1 MKEMRKIPLTIEALS
16 PLVLTAGSQGA
27 ILTESGDAIS
37 GAIVRGMIAAR
48 FIEAQNLGRAAH
60 ESEAFRRLFAG
71 ALKFSAA
78 YPSKGGESAMRLPLS
93 LQKDKLS
100 SALADLAA
108 SDGTALKGYKPL
120 KGCGIV
126 RGAAIERVETAK
138 NISLHMS
145 RDEDGERLAGKS
157 TEGGIY
163 SYESLLPGQAFCG
176 EIVGEAA
183 DIQELLTSIDCEDG
197 AFLSQIGKSRSTQYG
212 LCRIALNASAPLEPL
227 AQSLLSS
234 TLRLRLATP
243 LLSGAAFSRNAREVL
258 DEEFL
263 APLKESAESDDFSL
277 GRIFAAS
284 ASASNFVGVWNMRR
298 PTQFGLDAGSIFE
311 LKKASPWTSRD
322 AAALAALLAEGAGS
336 RTEEGFG
343 RFALWTVDAPTLFE
357 ATQERPERRP
367 VKSERAR
374 AIVRAVLRRRIAQSV
389 RLAAYKDA
397 STLTGKLAGMTHA
410 FARLE
415 AMLGPREN
423 LEGAPARFRAKFAAE
438 VGAKR
443 TPLARHLEGVKLG
456 AAELRDILRGERPE
470 LSPYASLDLS
480 AEVPQELAEDAG
492 FSRPVLKDDGEIFY
506 DYWLWFFRHA
516 RKRAVQQRKEAA
528 D

>member
-1 MKEMRKIPLTIEALS
+1 MRKIPLTIEALS

-48 FIEAQNLGRAAH
+48 FIEAQNLGRDAH

-100 SALADLAA
+100 SALADLSA

-197 AFLSQIGKSRSTQYG
+197 AFLSRIGKSRSTQYG
-212 LCRIALNASAPLEPL
+212 LCRIALDAPAPLEPL
-227 AQSLLSS
+227 DQSLLSS

-243 LLSGAAFSRNAREVL
+243 LLSDAAFSRNAREVL

-322 AAALAALLAEGAGS
+322 AAALAAILAEGAGS

-343 RFALWTVDAPTLFE
+343 RLALWTVDAPTLFE

-397 STLTGKLAGMTHA
+397 AALTGKLAGMTHA

-456 AAELRDILRGERPE
+456 AAELRDILRGARPE

-492 FSRPVLKDDGEIFY
+492 FSRPALKDDGEIFY

-516 RKRAVQQRKEAA
+516 RKRAVQQRKEVA

>member
-1 MKEMRKIPLTIEALS
+1 MKEMQKIPLTIEALS

-48 FIEAQNLGRAAH
+48 FIEAQNLGRDAH

-78 YPSKGGESAMRLPLS
+78 YPSKEGESAMRLPLS

-100 SALADLAA
+100 SALADLSA

-183 DIQELLTSIDCEDG
+183 DIQELLASIDCEDG
-197 AFLSQIGKSRSTQYG
+197 TFFSRIGKSRSTQYG
-212 LCRIALNASAPLEPL
+212 LCRIALDAPAPLEPL

-243 LLSGAAFSRNAREVL
+243 LLSDVAFSRNAREAL

-311 LKKASPWTSRD
+311 LRKASPWTSRD
-322 AAALAALLAEGAGS
+322 AAALAALLAEGAGC

-343 RFALWTVDAPTLFE
+343 RLALWTVDAPTLFE

-397 STLTGKLAGMTHA
+397 SALTGKLAGMTHA

-415 AMLGPREN
+415 AMLGPRED

-492 FSRPVLKDDGEIFY
+492 FSRPALKDDGEIFY

>member
-60 ESEAFRRLFAG
+60 ESEAFRRLFTG

-100 SALADLAA
+100 SALADLSA

-197 AFLSQIGKSRSTQYG
+197 AFLSRIGKSRSTQYG
-212 LCRIALNASAPLEPL
+212 LCRIALDAPAPLEPL
-227 AQSLLSS
+227 DQSLLSS
-234 TLRLRLATP
+234 TLRRRSSRTP
-243 LLSGAAFSRNAREVL
+243 HFRGTHARCLMRNSSHCSKKAPNLTTSPSGAFSRLPPRRRT
-258 DEEFL
+258 
-263 APLKESAESDDFSL
+263 S
-277 GRIFAAS
+277 S
-284 ASASNFVGVWNMRR
+284 ASGTCAVPRSSGW
-298 PTQFGLDAGSIFE
+298 TQ
-311 LKKASPWTSRD
+311 
-322 AAALAALLAEGAGS
+322 
-336 RTEEGFG
+336 
-343 RFALWTVDAPTLFE
+343 AP
-357 ATQERPERRP
+357 
-367 VKSERAR
+367 S
-374 AIVRAVLRRRIAQSV
+374 S
-389 RLAAYKDA
+389 
-397 STLTGKLAGMTHA
+397 S
-410 FARLE
+410 
-415 AMLGPREN
+415 
-423 LEGAPARFRAKFAAE
+423 
-438 VGAKR
+438 
-443 TPLARHLEGVKLG
+443 
-456 AAELRDILRGERPE
+456 
-470 LSPYASLDLS
+470 
-480 AEVPQELAEDAG
+480 
-492 FSRPVLKDDGEIFY
+492 
-506 DYWLWFFRHA
+506 
-516 RKRAVQQRKEAA
+516 
-528 D
+528 

>member
-1 MKEMRKIPLTIEALS
+1 M
-16 PLVLTAGSQGA
+16 
-27 ILTESGDAIS
+27 
-37 GAIVRGMIAAR
+37 
-48 FIEAQNLGRAAH
+48 
-60 ESEAFRRLFAG
+60 
-71 ALKFSAA
+71 
-78 YPSKGGESAMRLPLS
+78 
-93 LQKDKLS
+93 
-100 SALADLAA
+100 
-108 SDGTALKGYKPL
+108 
-120 KGCGIV
+120 
-126 RGAAIERVETAK
+126 
-138 NISLHMS
+138 
-145 RDEDGERLAGKS
+145 
-157 TEGGIY
+157 
-163 SYESLLPGQAFCG
+163 
-176 EIVGEAA
+176 
-183 DIQELLTSIDCEDG
+183 
-197 AFLSQIGKSRSTQYG
+197 
-212 LCRIALNASAPLEPL
+212 
-227 AQSLLSS
+227 
-234 TLRLRLATP
+234 P
-243 LLSGAAFSRNAREVL
+243 LLSDAALSRNARETL
-258 DEEFL
+258 EAEFL

-343 RFALWTVDAPTLFE
+343 RLALWTVDAPTLFE

-397 STLTGKLAGMTHA
+397 
-410 FARLE
+410 
-415 AMLGPREN
+415 
-423 LEGAPARFRAKFAAE
+423 AAL
-438 VGAKR
+438 KR

>member
-48 FIEAQNLGRAAH
+48 FIEAQNLGRDAH
-60 ESEAFRRLFAG
+60 ESEAFRRLFTG

-100 SALADLAA
+100 SALADLSA

-197 AFLSQIGKSRSTQYG
+197 AFLSRIGKSRSTQYG
-212 LCRIALNASAPLEPL
+212 LCRIALDAPAPLEPL
-227 AQSLLSS
+227 DQSLLSS

-243 LLSGAAFSRNAREVL
+243 LLSDAAFSRNAREVL

-343 RFALWTVDAPTLFE
+343 RLALWTVDAPTLFE

-397 STLTGKLAGMTHA
+397 AALTGKLAGMTHA

-492 FSRPVLKDDGEIFY
+492 FSRPALKDDGEIFY

-516 RKRAVQQRKEAA
+516 RKRAVQQRKEVA

>member
-1 MKEMRKIPLTIEALS
+1 MKEMQKIPLTIEALS

-48 FIEAQNLGRAAH
+48 FIEAQNLGRDAH

-138 NISLHMS
+138 NISLHMR

-183 DIQELLTSIDCEDG
+183 DIQELLASIDCEDG

-212 LCRIALNASAPLEPL
+212 LCRIALDAPAPLEPL
-227 AQSLLSS
+227 TESLLSS

-243 LLSGAAFSRNAREVL
+243 LLSDAAFSRNAREVL
-258 DEEFL
+258 AEEIL

-311 LKKASPWTSRD
+311 LRKASPWTSRD

-343 RFALWTVDAPTLFE
+343 RLALWTVDAPTLFE

-397 STLTGKLAGMTHA
+397 SALTGRLAGMTHA

-415 AMLGPREN
+415 AMLGPRED

-492 FSRPVLKDDGEIFY
+492 FSRPALKDDGEIFY

>member
-1 MKEMRKIPLTIEALS
+1 MRKIPLTIEALS
-16 PLVLTAGSQGA
+16 PIVLTAGSQGA

-37 GAIVRGMIAAR
+37 GSIVRGMIAAR
-48 FIEAQNLGRAAH
+48 FIEVQNLDRAAH

-100 SALADLAA
+100 SALADLSA

-212 LCRIALNASAPLEPL
+212 LCRIALNAPAPLEPL

-243 LLSGAAFSRNAREVL
+243 LLSDAAFSRNAREVL

-284 ASASNFVGVWNMRR
+284 ASASNFVGVWNMHR
-298 PTQFGLDAGSIFE
+298 PAQFALAAGSLFE
-311 LKKASPWTSRD
+311 LKKETPWSETD
-322 AAALAALLAEGAGS
+322 KAALAASAPDFVVEDVAALQCLLLA
-336 RTEEGFG
+336 
-343 RFALWTVDAPTLFE
+343 
-357 ATQERPERRP
+357 
-367 VKSERAR
+367 
-374 AIVRAVLRRRIAQSV
+374 
-389 RLAAYKDA
+389 
-397 STLTGKLAGMTHA
+397 
-410 FARLE
+410 
-415 AMLGPREN
+415 
-423 LEGAPARFRAKFAAE
+423 
-438 VGAKR
+438 
-443 TPLARHLEGVKLG
+443 
-456 AAELRDILRGERPE
+456 
-470 LSPYASLDLS
+470 
-480 AEVPQELAEDAG
+480 
-492 FSRPVLKDDGEIFY
+492 
-506 DYWLWFFRHA
+506 
-516 RKRAVQQRKEAA
+516 
-528 D
+528 

>member
-60 ESEAFRRLFAG
+60 ESEAFRRLFTG

-100 SALADLAA
+100 SALADLSA
-108 SDGTALKGYKPL
+108 SDGTARKGYKPL

-176 EIVGEAA
+176 EIVGEEA

-197 AFLSQIGKSRSTQYG
+197 AFLSRIGKSRSTQYG
-212 LCRIALNASAPLEPL
+212 LCRIALNAPAPLEPL
-227 AQSLLSS
+227 DQSLLSS

-243 LLSGAAFSRNAREVL
+243 LLSDAAFSRNAREVL

-263 APLKESAESDDFSL
+263 ALLKESAESDDFSL

-343 RFALWTVDAPTLFE
+343 RLALWTVDAPTLFE

-397 STLTGKLAGMTHA
+397 AALTGKLAGMTHA

-492 FSRPVLKDDGEIFY
+492 FSRPALKDDGEIFY

-516 RKRAVQQRKEAA
+516 RKRAVQQRKEVA

>member
-1 MKEMRKIPLTIEALS
+1 MRKIPLTIEALS

-37 GAIVRGMIAAR
+37 GSIVRGMIAAR
-48 FIEAQNLGRAAH
+48 FIEVQNLGRAAH

-100 SALADLAA
+100 SALADLSA

-126 RGAAIERVETAK
+126 RGAAICARTARTPCPIAPFEHSAPAPRGAAPLGCCTVQERTRDARSG
-138 NISLHMS
+138 IS
-145 RDEDGERLAGKS
+145 RAAQRERR
-157 TEGGIY
+157 IRR
-163 SYESLLPGQAFCG
+163 LLP
-176 EIVGEAA
+176 
-183 DIQELLTSIDCEDG
+183 
-197 AFLSQIGKSRSTQYG
+197 R
-212 LCRIALNASAPLEPL
+212 
-227 AQSLLSS
+227 
-234 TLRLRLATP
+234 
-243 LLSGAAFSRNAREVL
+243 
-258 DEEFL
+258 
-263 APLKESAESDDFSL
+263 
-277 GRIFAAS
+277 RIFAAS

-343 RFALWTVDAPTLFE
+343 RLALWTVDAPTLFE

-397 STLTGKLAGMTHA
+397 AALTGKLAGMTHA

-492 FSRPVLKDDGEIFY
+492 FSRPALKDDGEIFY

>member
-1 MKEMRKIPLTIEALS
+1 MRKIPLTIEALS

-48 FIEAQNLGRAAH
+48 FIEAQNLGRDAH

-212 LCRIALNASAPLEPL
+212 LCRIALDAPAPLEPL

-243 LLSGAAFSRNAREVL
+243 LLSDAAFSRNAREVL

-343 RFALWTVDAPTLFE
+343 RLALWTVDAPTLFE

-397 STLTGKLAGMTHA
+397 AALTGKLAGMTHA

-492 FSRPVLKDDGEIFY
+492 FSRPALKDDGEIFY

>member
-1 MKEMRKIPLTIEALS
+1 MKEMRKIPLMIEALS

-48 FIEAQNLGRAAH
+48 FIEAQNLGRGAH
-60 ESEAFRRLFAG
+60 ESEAFRRLFTG

-197 AFLSQIGKSRSTQYG
+197 AFLSRIGKSRSTQYG
-212 LCRIALNASAPLEPL
+212 LCRIALDAPAPLEPL
-227 AQSLLSS
+227 DQSLLSS

-243 LLSGAAFSRNAREVL
+243 LLSDAAFSRNAREVL

-343 RFALWTVDAPTLFE
+343 RLALWTVDVPTLFE

-397 STLTGKLAGMTHA
+397 AALTGKLAGMTHA

-516 RKRAVQQRKEAA
+516 RKRAVQQRKEVA

>member
-48 FIEAQNLGRAAH
+48 FIEAQNLDRAAH
-60 ESEAFRRLFAG
+60 ESEAFRRLFTG

-100 SALADLAA
+100 SALADLSA

-212 LCRIALNASAPLEPL
+212 LCRIALDAPAPLEPL

-243 LLSGAAFSRNAREVL
+243 LLSDAAFSRNAREVL

-311 LKKASPWTSRD
+311 LRKDSPWTARD
-322 AAALAALLAEGAGS
+322 AAALAAILAEGAGS

-343 RFALWTVDAPTLFE
+343 RLALWTVDAPTLFE
-357 ATQERPERRP
+357 ATQKRPERRP

-397 STLTGKLAGMTHA
+397 SALTGKLAGMTHA

-415 AMLGPREN
+415 AMLGPRED

-492 FSRPVLKDDGEIFY
+492 FSRPALKDDGEIFY

>member
-1 MKEMRKIPLTIEALS
+1 MRKIPLTIEALS

-60 ESEAFRRLFAG
+60 ESEAFRRLFTG

-100 SALADLAA
+100 SALADLSA

-197 AFLSQIGKSRSTQYG
+197 AFLSRIGKSRSTQYG
-212 LCRIALNASAPLEPL
+212 LCRIALDAPAPLEPL
-227 AQSLLSS
+227 DQSLLSS
-234 TLRLRLATP
+234 ILRLRLVTP
-243 LLSGAAFSRNAREVL
+243 LLSDAAFSRNAREVL

-311 LKKASPWTSRD
+311 LKKASSWTSRD

-343 RFALWTVDAPTLFE
+343 RLALWTVDAPTLFE

-397 STLTGKLAGMTHA
+397 AALTGKLAGMTHA

-492 FSRPVLKDDGEIFY
+492 FSRPALKDDGEIFY

-516 RKRAVQQRKEAA
+516 RKRAVQQRKEVA

>member
-1 MKEMRKIPLTIEALS
+1 MRKIPLTIEALS

-48 FIEAQNLGRAAH
+48 FIEAQNLGRDAH

-100 SALADLAA
+100 SALADLSA

-212 LCRIALNASAPLEPL
+212 LCRIALDAPAPLEPL

-243 LLSGAAFSRNAREVL
+243 LLSDAAFSRNAREVL
-258 DEEFL
+258 DEEIL

-284 ASASNFVGVWNMRR
+284 ASASNFIGVWNMRR

-343 RFALWTVDAPTLFE
+343 RLALWTVDAPTLFE

-397 STLTGKLAGMTHA
+397 AALTGKLAGMTHA

-415 AMLGPREN
+415 AMLGPRED

-492 FSRPVLKDDGEIFY
+492 FSRPALKDDGEIFY

>member
-37 GAIVRGMIAAR
+37 GSIVRGMIAAR

-100 SALADLAA
+100 SALADFAA

-126 RGAAIERVETAK
+126 RGAAICARTARTPCPIAPFEHSAPAPRGAAPLGCCTVQERTRDARSG
-138 NISLHMS
+138 IS
-145 RDEDGERLAGKS
+145 RAAQRERR
-157 TEGGIY
+157 IRR
-163 SYESLLPGQAFCG
+163 LLP
-176 EIVGEAA
+176 
-183 DIQELLTSIDCEDG
+183 
-197 AFLSQIGKSRSTQYG
+197 R
-212 LCRIALNASAPLEPL
+212 
-227 AQSLLSS
+227 
-234 TLRLRLATP
+234 
-243 LLSGAAFSRNAREVL
+243 
-258 DEEFL
+258 
-263 APLKESAESDDFSL
+263 
-277 GRIFAAS
+277 RIFAAS

-343 RFALWTVDAPTLFE
+343 RLALWTVDAPTLFE

-397 STLTGKLAGMTHA
+397 AALTGKLAGMTHA

-516 RKRAVQQRKEAA
+516 RKRAVQQRKEVA

>member
-1 MKEMRKIPLTIEALS
+1 MKEMRKIPLTIEAFS

-37 GAIVRGMIAAR
+37 GSIVRGMIAAR

-71 ALKFSAA
+71 ALKFAAA
-78 YPSKGGESAMRLPLS
+78 YPSKDGECAMRLPFS

-100 SALADLAA
+100 SDLIDLSA
-108 SDGTALKGYKPL
+108 SKAEAPKGYKPL
-120 KGCGIV
+120 KGCGVV
-126 RGAAIERVETAK
+126 RGAAIERVEAEK

-163 SYESLLPGQAFCG
+163 SYESLLPGQSFCG
-176 EIVGEAA
+176 EIIGEAA
-183 DIQELLTSIDCEDG
+183 NLEELLTSIACEDG
-197 AFLSQIGKSRSTQYG
+197 AFLSRIGKSRSTQYG
-212 LCRIALNASAPLEPL
+212 LCRVTLGAPAVLEPP
-227 AQSLLSS
+227 AQSLLSG
-234 TLRLRLATP
+234 TLRLRLAAP
-243 LLSGAAFSRNAREVL
+243 LLSDAALSRNARETL

-277 GRIFAAS
+277 GRIFAAA
-284 ASASNFVGVWNMRR
+284 ASTSNFVGVWNMRR

-322 AAALAALLAEGAGS
+322 VAALAALLAEGAGS

-343 RFALWTVDAPTLFE
+343 RLALWTVDAPTLFE
-357 ATQERPERRP
+357 ATQERPARRT

-397 STLTGKLAGMTHA
+397 AALTGKLAGMTHA

-415 AMLGPREN
+415 AMLGPRED
-423 LEGAPARFRAKFAAE
+423 LEGAPARFHAKFAAE

-456 AAELRDILRGERPE
+456 AAELRDILRGDRPA

-492 FSRPVLKDDGEIFY
+492 FSLPALQDDGEIFY

>member
-60 ESEAFRRLFAG
+60 ESEAFHRLFAG

-100 SALADLAA
+100 SALADLSA

-145 RDEDGERLAGKS
+145 RDKDGERLAGKS

-183 DIQELLTSIDCEDG
+183 DIQELLASIDCEDG
-197 AFLSQIGKSRSTQYG
+197 TFFSRIGKSRSTQYG
-212 LCRIALNASAPLEPL
+212 LCRIALDAPAPLEPL
-227 AQSLLSS
+227 TESLLSS

-243 LLSGAAFSRNAREVL
+243 LLSDVAFSRNAREVL

-277 GRIFAAS
+277 GRIFAAA

-343 RFALWTVDAPTLFE
+343 RLALWTVDAPTLFE
-357 ATQERPERRP
+357 ATQERPARRP

-397 STLTGKLAGMTHA
+397 SALTGRLAGMTHA

-415 AMLGPREN
+415 AMLGPRED

-492 FSRPVLKDDGEIFY
+492 FSRPALKDDGEIFY

>member
-1 MKEMRKIPLTIEALS
+1 MRKIPLTIEALS

-100 SALADLAA
+100 SALADLSA

-212 LCRIALNASAPLEPL
+212 LCRIALDAPAPLEPL
-227 AQSLLSS
+227 DQSLLSS

-243 LLSGAAFSRNAREVL
+243 LLSDAAFSRNAREVL

-263 APLKESAESDDFSL
+263 ALLKESAESDDFSL

-343 RFALWTVDAPTLFE
+343 RLALWTVDAPTLFE

-397 STLTGKLAGMTHA
+397 AALTGKLAGMTHA

-415 AMLGPREN
+415 AMLGPRED

-492 FSRPVLKDDGEIFY
+492 FSRPALKDDGEIFY

>member
-1 MKEMRKIPLTIEALS
+1 MRKIPLTIEALS

-37 GAIVRGMIAAR
+37 GSIVRGMIAAR

-100 SALADLAA
+100 SALADLSA

-126 RGAAIERVETAK
+126 RGAAIERVETKK
-138 NISLHMS
+138 NISLHMR
-145 RDEDGERLAGKS
+145 RDKDGERLAGKS

-183 DIQELLTSIDCEDG
+183 DIQELLTNIDCEDG

-212 LCRIALNASAPLEPL
+212 LCRIALDAPAPLEPL

-243 LLSGAAFSRNAREVL
+243 LLSDAAFSRNACEVL
-258 DEEFL
+258 DEEIL

-277 GRIFAAS
+277 GRIFATS

-311 LKKASPWTSRD
+311 LKRLRRGQAATRRLSPHSSPR
-322 AAALAALLAEGAGS
+322 AQALARRRASAGS
-336 RTEEGFG
+336 PCG
-343 RFALWTVDAPTLFE
+343 RSTRRRSLKQCRKDPSAAPSG
-357 ATQERPERRP
+357 AN
-367 VKSERAR
+367 AR
-374 AIVRAVLRRRIAQSV
+374 APSSAPSCAGASLKACASRR
-389 RLAAYKDA
+389 
-397 STLTGKLAGMTHA
+397 T
-410 FARLE
+410 
-415 AMLGPREN
+415 
-423 LEGAPARFRAKFAAE
+423 
-438 VGAKR
+438 R
-443 TPLARHLEGVKLG
+443 TPLPSREG
-456 AAELRDILRGERPE
+456 
-470 LSPYASLDLS
+470 
-480 AEVPQELAEDAG
+480 
-492 FSRPVLKDDGEIFY
+492 SR
-506 DYWLWFFRHA
+506 A
-516 RKRAVQQRKEAA
+516 
-528 D
+528 

>member
-1 MKEMRKIPLTIEALS
+1 MRKISLTIEALS

-48 FIEAQNLGRAAH
+48 FIEAQNLGRDAH
-60 ESEAFRRLFAG
+60 ESEAFRRLFTG
-71 ALKFSAA
+71 ALKFSVA

-100 SALADLAA
+100 SALADLSA

-197 AFLSQIGKSRSTQYG
+197 TFFSRIGKSRSTQYG
-212 LCRIALNASAPLEPL
+212 LCRIALDAPAPLEPL
-227 AQSLLSS
+227 DQSLLSS

-243 LLSGAAFSRNAREVL
+243 LLSDAAFSRNAREVL

-311 LKKASPWTSRD
+311 LKKASPWTSLD

-343 RFALWTVDAPTLFE
+343 RLALWTVDAPTLFE

-397 STLTGKLAGMTHA
+397 AALTGKLAGMTHA

-423 LEGAPARFRAKFAAE
+423 LEGAPARFRAKFSAE

-456 AAELRDILRGERPE
+456 AVELRDILRGERPE

-492 FSRPVLKDDGEIFY
+492 FSRPALKDDGEIFY

>member
-1 MKEMRKIPLTIEALS
+1 MRKIPLTIEALS

-37 GAIVRGMIAAR
+37 GSIVRGMIAAR
-48 FIEAQNLGRAAH
+48 FIEVQNLGRGAH
-60 ESEAFRRLFAG
+60 ESEGFRRLFTG
-71 ALKFSAA
+71 ALKFAAA
-78 YPSKGGESAMRLPLS
+78 YPSKDGESAMRLPFS

-100 SALADLAA
+100 SALADLSA

-145 RDEDGERLAGKS
+145 RNEDGERLAGKS

-163 SYESLLPGQAFCG
+163 SYESLLPGQTFRG
-176 EIVGEAA
+176 EIIGEAA
-183 DIQELLTSIDCEDG
+183 DIQELLESIDCEDG
-197 AFLSQIGKSRSTQYG
+197 TFLSQIGKSRSTQYG
-212 LCRIALNASAPLEPL
+212 LCRIALDAPAPFEPL
-227 AQSLLSS
+227 TESLLSS

-243 LLSGAAFSRNAREVL
+243 LLSDAAFSRNAREVL

-277 GRIFAAS
+277 GRIFATS

-343 RFALWTVDAPTLFE
+343 RLALWTVDAPTLFE

-397 STLTGKLAGMTHA
+397 SALTGRLAGMTHA

-415 AMLGPREN
+415 AMLGPRED
-423 LEGAPARFRAKFAAE
+423 LEGVPARFRAKFAAE

-480 AEVPQELAEDAG
+480 VEVPQELAEDAG
-492 FSRPVLKDDGEIFY
+492 FSRPALKDDGEIFY

>member
-48 FIEAQNLGRAAH
+48 FIEAQNLGRDAH

-100 SALADLAA
+100 SALADLSA

-197 AFLSQIGKSRSTQYG
+197 AFLSRIGKSRSTQYG
-212 LCRIALNASAPLEPL
+212 LCRIALDAPAPLEPL
-227 AQSLLSS
+227 DQSLLSS

-243 LLSGAAFSRNAREVL
+243 LLSDAAFSRNAREVL

-311 LKKASPWTSRD
+311 LRKDSPWTARD
-322 AAALAALLAEGAGS
+322 AAALAAILAEGAGS

-343 RFALWTVDAPTLFE
+343 RLALWTVDAPTLFE

-397 STLTGKLAGMTHA
+397 SALTGKLAGMTHA

-415 AMLGPREN
+415 AMLGPRED

-492 FSRPVLKDDGEIFY
+492 FSRPALKDDGEIFY

>member
-37 GAIVRGMIAAR
+37 GAIVRGMIAVR

-60 ESEAFRRLFAG
+60 ESEAFRRLFTG

-100 SALADLAA
+100 SALADLSA

-197 AFLSQIGKSRSTQYG
+197 AFLSRIGKSRSTQYG
-212 LCRIALNASAPLEPL
+212 LCRIALDAPAPLEPL
-227 AQSLLSS
+227 DQSLLSS
-234 TLRLRLATP
+234 ALRLRLATP
-243 LLSGAAFSRNAREVL
+243 LLSDAAFSRNAREVL

-311 LKKASPWTSRD
+311 LRKASPWTSRD
-322 AAALAALLAEGAGS
+322 AAALAAILAEGAGS

-343 RFALWTVDAPTLFE
+343 RLALWTVDAPTLFE

-397 STLTGKLAGMTHA
+397 SALTGKLAGMTHA

-492 FSRPVLKDDGEIFY
+492 FSRPALKDDGEIFY

>member
-60 ESEAFRRLFAG
+60 ESEAFRRLFTG

-100 SALADLAA
+100 SALADLSA

-212 LCRIALNASAPLEPL
+212 LCRIALDAPAPLEPL
-227 AQSLLSS
+227 DQSLLSS
-234 TLRLRLATP
+234 TLRLRLATT
-243 LLSGAAFSRNAREVL
+243 LLSDVAFSRNAREVL

-357 ATQERPERRP
+357 TTQERPERRP

-397 STLTGKLAGMTHA
+397 AALTGKLAGMTHA

-492 FSRPVLKDDGEIFY
+492 FSRPALKDDGEIFY

-516 RKRAVQQRKEAA
+516 RKRAVQQRKEVA

>member
-1 MKEMRKIPLTIEALS
+1 MRKIPLTIEALS

-48 FIEAQNLGRAAH
+48 FIEAQNLGRDAH

-100 SALADLAA
+100 SALADLSA

-197 AFLSQIGKSRSTQYG
+197 AFLSRIGKSRSTQYG
-212 LCRIALNASAPLEPL
+212 LCRIALDAPAPLEPL

-243 LLSGAAFSRNAREVL
+243 LLSDAAFSRNAREVL

-343 RFALWTVDAPTLFE
+343 RLALWTVDAPTLFE

-397 STLTGKLAGMTHA
+397 SDLTGKLAGMTHA

-415 AMLGPREN
+415 AMLGPRED

-443 TPLARHLEGVKLG
+443 TPLAHHLEGVKLG

-480 AEVPQELAEDAG
+480 SEVPQELAEDAG
-492 FSRPVLKDDGEIFY
+492 FSRPALKDDGEIFY

-516 RKRAVQQRKEAA
+516 RKRAVHQRKEAA

>member
-37 GAIVRGMIAAR
+37 GSIVRGMIAAR
-48 FIEAQNLGRAAH
+48 FIEVQNLGRAAH

-100 SALADLAA
+100 SALADFAA

-126 RGAAIERVETAK
+126 RGAAICARTARTPCPIAPFEHSAPAPRGAAPLGCCTVQERTRDARSG
-138 NISLHMS
+138 IS
-145 RDEDGERLAGKS
+145 RAAQRERR
-157 TEGGIY
+157 IRR
-163 SYESLLPGQAFCG
+163 LLP
-176 EIVGEAA
+176 
-183 DIQELLTSIDCEDG
+183 
-197 AFLSQIGKSRSTQYG
+197 R
-212 LCRIALNASAPLEPL
+212 
-227 AQSLLSS
+227 
-234 TLRLRLATP
+234 
-243 LLSGAAFSRNAREVL
+243 
-258 DEEFL
+258 
-263 APLKESAESDDFSL
+263 
-277 GRIFAAS
+277 RIFAAS

-343 RFALWTVDAPTLFE
+343 RLALWTVDAPTLFE

-397 STLTGKLAGMTHA
+397 AALTGKLAGMTHA

-415 AMLGPREN
+415 AMLGPRED

-492 FSRPVLKDDGEIFY
+492 FSRPALKDDGEIFY

>member
-48 FIEAQNLGRAAH
+48 FIEAQNLGRDAH

-100 SALADLAA
+100 SALADLSA

-197 AFLSQIGKSRSTQYG
+197 AFLSRIGKSRSTQYG
-212 LCRIALNASAPLEPL
+212 LCRIALDAPAPLEPL
-227 AQSLLSS
+227 DQSLLSS

-243 LLSGAAFSRNAREVL
+243 LLSDAAFSRNAREVL

-343 RFALWTVDAPTLFE
+343 RLALWTVDVPTLFE

-397 STLTGKLAGMTHA
+397 SALTGKLAGMTHA

-415 AMLGPREN
+415 AMLGPRED

>member
-1 MKEMRKIPLTIEALS
+1 M
-16 PLVLTAGSQGA
+16 
-27 ILTESGDAIS
+27 
-37 GAIVRGMIAAR
+37 
-48 FIEAQNLGRAAH
+48 
-60 ESEAFRRLFAG
+60 
-71 ALKFSAA
+71 
-78 YPSKGGESAMRLPLS
+78 
-93 LQKDKLS
+93 
-100 SALADLAA
+100 
-108 SDGTALKGYKPL
+108 
-120 KGCGIV
+120 C
-126 RGAAIERVETAK
+126 GAAIERVETKK
-138 NISLHMS
+138 NISPHMT
-145 RDEDGERLAGKS
+145 RDKDGERLAGKS
-157 TEGGIY
+157 TEGAIY
-163 SYESLLPGQAFCG
+163 SYESLLPGQVFCG
-176 EIVGEAA
+176 EIIGEAA

-212 LCRIALNASAPLEPL
+212 LCRIALDAPAPLEPL

-243 LLSGAAFSRNAREVL
+243 LLSDAAFSRNAREVL

-298 PTQFGLDAGSIFE
+298 PMQFGLDAGSIFE
-311 LKKASPWTSRD
+311 LRKASPWT
-322 AAALAALLAEGAGS
+322 L
-336 RTEEGFG
+336 
-343 RFALWTVDAPTLFE
+343 ALWTVDAPTLFE
-357 ATQERPERRP
+357 ATQERPERRT

-397 STLTGKLAGMTHA
+397 SALTGKLAGMTHA

-415 AMLGPREN
+415 AMLGPRED

-470 LSPYASLDLS
+470 LSPYAALDLS

>member
-1 MKEMRKIPLTIEALS
+1 MRKIPLTIEALS

-48 FIEAQNLGRAAH
+48 FIEAQNLGRDAH
-60 ESEAFRRLFAG
+60 ESEAFRRLFTG

-100 SALADLAA
+100 SALADLSA

-197 AFLSQIGKSRSTQYG
+197 AFLSRIGKSRSTQYG
-212 LCRIALNASAPLEPL
+212 LCRIALDAPAPLEPL
-227 AQSLLSS
+227 DQSLLSS

-243 LLSGAAFSRNAREVL
+243 LLSDAAFSRNAREVL

-277 GRIFAAS
+277 GRTFAAS

-343 RFALWTVDAPTLFE
+343 RLALWTVDAPTLFE

-397 STLTGKLAGMTHA
+397 AALTGKLAGMTHA

-492 FSRPVLKDDGEIFY
+492 FSRPALKDDGEIFY

-516 RKRAVQQRKEAA
+516 RKRAVQQRKEVA

>member
-1 MKEMRKIPLTIEALS
+1 M
-16 PLVLTAGSQGA
+16 
-27 ILTESGDAIS
+27 
-37 GAIVRGMIAAR
+37 
-48 FIEAQNLGRAAH
+48 
-60 ESEAFRRLFAG
+60 
-71 ALKFSAA
+71 
-78 YPSKGGESAMRLPLS
+78 
-93 LQKDKLS
+93 
-100 SALADLAA
+100 
-108 SDGTALKGYKPL
+108 
-120 KGCGIV
+120 
-126 RGAAIERVETAK
+126 
-138 NISLHMS
+138 
-145 RDEDGERLAGKS
+145 
-157 TEGGIY
+157 
-163 SYESLLPGQAFCG
+163 
-176 EIVGEAA
+176 
-183 DIQELLTSIDCEDG
+183 TSIDCEDG

-212 LCRIALNASAPLEPL
+212 LCRVTLAAPAVLEPP

-234 TLRLRLATP
+234 TLRLRLAAP
-243 LLSGAAFSRNAREVL
+243 LLSDAALSRNARETL
-258 DEEFL
+258 EAEFL

-277 GRIFAAS
+277 GRIFAAA
-284 ASASNFVGVWNMRR
+284 ASASNFIGVWNMRR
-298 PTQFGLDAGSIFE
+298 PTQFGLAAGSIFE

-343 RFALWTVDAPTLFE
+343 RLALWTVDAPTLFE
-357 ATQERPERRP
+357 ATQERPARRT
-367 VKSERAR
+367 VRSERAR

-397 STLTGKLAGMTHA
+397 ASLTGRLAGMTHA

-415 AMLGPREN
+415 TMLGPRED

-492 FSRPVLKDDGEIFY
+492 FSRPALKDDGEIFY